1 MLVSSAMLFGMI
13 EYQFDFR
20 STQTND
26 YDGISTTY
34 YDYIWDEIYY
44 GTNYWEIASYFF
56 EWPQLSIWALAF
68 TTQLLSLFGVGNYVN
83 VWVWTNIVGRSRFWF
98 NQIYYAIALFSAI
111 ELYSQTT
118 GVEELADVNALRESN
133 FEVIWME
140 IYTNFAVQT
149 LVNLII
155 YYFGKSWV
163 IKQASKMNDE

>member
-1 MLVSSAMLFGMI
+1 M
-13 EYQFDFR
+13 
-20 STQTND
+20 
-26 YDGISTTY
+26 
-34 YDYIWDEIYY
+34 
-44 GTNYWEIASYFF
+44 
-56 EWPQLSIWALAF
+56 
-68 TTQLLSLFGVGNYVN
+68 
-83 VWVWTNIVGRSRFWF
+83 WTNIVGRSRFWF

-111 ELYSQTT
+111 ELYNQTT
-118 GVEELADVNALRESN
+118 DVESSTDVNVYRESN